1 MYTNANANSAAYL
14 ASGISSNIRTT
25 GNIYANATG
34 TTTTVANLVTTDGIF
49 WANGTAFVSGSTGG
63 LSFPAGDYGNLTD
76 SLIDAFGAK
85 SSTTFDLNAD
95 GAITTTDMGTM

>member
-34 TTTTVANLVTTDGIF
+34 TTTTVANLVTTEGIF
-49 WANGTAFVSGSTGG
+49 WANGIAFVSGSSGA
-63 LSFPAGDYGNLTD
+63 SFPLGDYGNLTD
-76 SLIDAFGAK
+76 SLFDAFGAK
-85 SSTTFDLNAD
+85 SVTTFDLNTD
-95 GAITTTDMGTM
+95 GAITVTDLGTM